1 MLEVPA
7 PFEVLRK
14 NASATNKKKL
24 HIPDISS
31 KRWKELFDQNV
42 GAKWRERRVRYE
54 QQKTDA
60 KMDSIDLEPATPT
73 PVADSDDAR
82 GKVENKYEDIV
93 HSSSGVLLLPS
104 VPPLSEE
111 QSSSLIAKVLTGVEQ
126 QSIIQE
132 ARNDRDRAIMEAKS
146 YRDLAEKIKKEKRE
160 QECNLLKQTEAVRDF
175 WRNKVLEGDTRGGKI
190 LRASLSSGRH

>member
-1 MLEVPA
+1 M
-7 PFEVLRK
+7 
-14 NASATNKKKL
+14 NNKKN
-24 HIPDISS
+24 HA
-31 KRWKELFDQNV
+31 Q
-42 GAKWRERRVRYE
+42 
-54 QQKTDA
+54 
-60 KMDSIDLEPATPT
+60 MDRIDPEPATPT

-93 HSSSGVLLLPS
+93 HSSGGVLLLPS

-111 QSSSLIAKVLTGVEQ
+111 QSSSLIAKVLTSVEQ
-126 QSIIQE
+126 QTIIQE
-132 ARNDRDRAIMEAKS
+132 ARNDRDRAIMEAKT

-175 WRNKVLEGDTRGGKI
+175 WRNKALEGDTRGGKL

>member
-1 MLEVPA
+1 MPKWTAL
-7 PFEVLRK
+7 
-14 NASATNKKKL
+14 
-24 HIPDISS
+24 I
-31 KRWKELFDQNV
+31 QNL
-42 GAKWRERRVRYE
+42 Y
-54 QQKTDA
+54 
-60 KMDSIDLEPATPT
+60 TPT

-82 GKVENKYEDIV
+82 RKVENKYEDIV

-111 QSSSLIAKVLTGVEQ
+111 QSSLLIAKVLTGVEQ

-132 ARNDRDRAIMEAKS
+132 ARNDRDRAIMEAKT

-160 QECNLLKQTEAVRDF
+160 QECKQTEAVRDF

-190 LRASLSSGRH
+190 LRASFRYLVEGTSIIIICPINKQHPQIITHVYIMTQGSTILYT

>member
-1 MLEVPA
+1 M
-7 PFEVLRK
+7 
-14 NASATNKKKL
+14 NNKK
-24 HIPDISS
+24 
-31 KRWKELFDQNV
+31 N
-42 GAKWRERRVRYE
+42 
-54 QQKTDA
+54 DA
-60 KMDSIDLEPATPT
+60 QMDSIDPEPATPT

-82 GKVENKYEDIV
+82 GKVENKYV

-111 QSSSLIAKVLTGVEQ
+111 QSSSLIAKVLTSVEQ

-132 ARNDRDRAIMEAKS
+132 ARNDRDRAIMEAKT
-146 YRDLAEKIKKEKRE
+146 YRDLAEKIKKEQRE
-160 QECNLLKQTEAVRDF
+160 QDCNLLKQTEAVRDF

>member
-1 MLEVPA
+1 M
-7 PFEVLRK
+7 
-14 NASATNKKKL
+14 
-24 HIPDISS
+24 
-31 KRWKELFDQNV
+31 

-111 QSSSLIAKVLTGVEQ
+111 QLIAKVLTSVEQ

-132 ARNDRDRAIMEAKS
+132 AQNDRLPRLSRENKEGKERTGMQLTETNEGGE
-146 YRDLAEKIKKEKRE
+146 RFLEK
-160 QECNLLKQTEAVRDF
+160 
-175 WRNKVLEGDTRGGKI
+175 
-190 LRASLSSGRH
+190 

>member
-1 MLEVPA
+1 M
-7 PFEVLRK
+7 
-14 NASATNKKKL
+14 
-24 HIPDISS
+24 
-31 KRWKELFDQNV
+31 

-111 QSSSLIAKVLTGVEQ
+111 QSSSLIAKVLTSVEQ

-132 ARNDRDRAIMEAKS
+132 AQNDRDQAIMG

-160 QECNLLKQTEAVRDF
+160 QECNLLKQTEAVRDL
-175 WRNKVLEGDTRGGKI
+175 KY
-190 LRASLSSGRH
+190 